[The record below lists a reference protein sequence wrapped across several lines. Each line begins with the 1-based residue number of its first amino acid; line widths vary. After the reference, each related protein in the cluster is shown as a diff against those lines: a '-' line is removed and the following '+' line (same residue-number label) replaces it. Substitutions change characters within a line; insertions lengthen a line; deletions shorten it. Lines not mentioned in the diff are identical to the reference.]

1 MERYFL
7 GNNTGYGFYN
17 CYDNELKGMDKVVLL
32 KGGPGT
38 GKSSLLKRVAS
49 FAKEH
54 GLDCEL
60 WYCSGDPQSLDGV
73 YIKDKNRAVI
83 DATSPHAINADLPV
97 ARDII
102 FDVANGLDREKLSSV
117 RDDIEKLI
125 KRKKT
130 MFMHTYQHLKCALCH
145 FDNQIEGQKG
155 HVDESGI
162 RAYCATLLQRLGMIN
177 SDGRKRKLFTHAI
190 CPSGESV
197 YYDHLKDKSIML
209 VEGGALA
216 KKIFFDEM
224 DKLVRGI
231 TLFLKPL
238 SPNVIEGCSLDKYA
252 FVDNVGPYEKN
263 VCECI
268 NLDKFQ
274 DGIDEDWDVQ
284 EDNARVLE
292 EAFGVDCLNK
302 ARQIH
307 LKLEDIFV
315 SAMDFSGHEEIYKKI
330 IDIVFD

>member
-17 CYDNELKGMDKVVLL
+17 CYDNELKSMDKVVLL

-49 FAKEH
+49 FAREH
-54 GLDCEL
+54 GFDCEL

-73 YIKDKNRAVI
+73 YIKDKNSAVV
-83 DATSPHAINADLPV
+83 DATSPHAINADLPIV
-97 ARDII
+97 RDII
-102 FDVANGLDREKLSSV
+102 FDVANGLDRDKLV
-117 RDDIEKLI
+117 GVKEEIEKLI
-125 KRKKT
+125 KCKKT
-130 MFMHTYQHLKCALCH
+130 MFMHAYRHLKYALCH
-145 FDNQIEGQKG
+145 FESQIEGQKNSI
-155 HVDESGI
+155 DESGI
-162 RAYCATLLQRLGMIN
+162 RAYCVSLLQSLGVLD

-209 VEGGALA
+209 VEGSALA
-216 KKIFFDEM
+216 KKILFDEM

-238 SPNVIEGCSLDKYA
+238 SPNVIEGACIDKYA
-252 FVDNVGPYEKN
+252 FVDSVGPHKN
-263 VCECI
+263 EVSEHI
-268 NLDKFQ
+268 NLDEFQ
-274 DGIDEDWDVQ
+274 KGIDEDWDSQ
-284 EDNARVLE
+284 EENARVLE
-292 EAFGVDCLNK
+292 EAFAVDCLNK
-302 ARQIH
+302 ARQAH
-307 LKLEDIFV
+307 LKLEEIFV
-315 SAMDFSGHEEIYKKI
+315 SAMDFSGHEKIYKKI

>member
-17 CYDNELKGMDKVVLL
+17 CYDNELKSMDKVVLL

-38 GKSSLLKRVAS
+38 GKSSLFKRVAS

-54 GLDCEL
+54 GFDYEL

-73 YIKDKNRAVI
+73 YIKDSNSAIV
-83 DATSPHAINADLPV
+83 DATSPHAINADLPMV
-97 ARDII
+97 RDII
-102 FDVANGLDREKLSSV
+102 FDVANGLDREKLV
-117 RDDIEKLI
+117 GVKEEIEKLI

-130 MFMHTYQHLKCALCH
+130 MFMHAYQHLKYALCH
-145 FDNQIEGQKG
+145 FESQIEGQKNSI
-155 HVDESGI
+155 DECGI
-162 RAYCATLLQRLGMIN
+162 RTYCVFLLQRLSMLDNG
-177 SDGRKRKLFTHAI
+177 GRKRKLFTHAI

-209 VEGGALA
+209 VEGSALV

-238 SPNVIEGCSLDKYA
+238 SPNVIEGASIDKYA
-252 FVDNVGPYEKN
+252 FVDSVGVYKN
-263 VCECI
+263 DVSEHI
-268 NLDKFQ
+268 NLDRFQ
-274 DGIDEDWDVQ
+274 KEIDEDWDVQ
-284 EDNARVLE
+284 EENARVLE
-292 EAFGVDCLNK
+292 EAFAVDCLNK
-302 ARQIH
+302 ARQTH
-307 LKLEDIFV
+307 LALEDIFV
-315 SAMDFSGHEEIYKKI
+315 SAMDFSGHDEIFNKI
-330 IDIVFD
+330 INIVFE